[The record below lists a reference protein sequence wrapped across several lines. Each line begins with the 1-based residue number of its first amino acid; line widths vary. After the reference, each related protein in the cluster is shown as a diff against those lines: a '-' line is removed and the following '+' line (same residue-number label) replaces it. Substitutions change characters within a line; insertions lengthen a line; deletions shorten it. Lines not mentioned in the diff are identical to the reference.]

1 MTILPALLLALHS
14 QEGPA
19 LDWKALLASHVQD
32 PKLHSIHRRQALL
45 SSHASPGLWKKA
57 ELKGKAE
64 GFDKQ
69 EFGAELSIKPFGWG
83 ERSGIGAQWQGRSRL
98 LEANRRSSLSQALE
112 SRYKKGLF
120 WIYLRRKLAYHASLK
135 AIYTERVKAHLGL
148 VGTTSFNPQDLVL
161 SQQMVNKLDGDLL
174 ADQNDLDELEASL
187 RRMVPGGHPI
197 ALDTAEISSHVE
209 FSRTLDGLPRHADS
223 TFPMLAVALEKVRA
237 KETELALEDA
247 SYRNWISD
255 VSLGYSRQ
263 TQEKVKSTYTVKE
276 TDVTWSA
283 SLSAPL
289 PFGDTRT
296 LDKQR
301 RRLDL
306 LDEAGD
312 LEQARGEIERRLEE
326 LRMAIGSGL
335 RQIAVCDSFV
345 RKVDAGAL
353 FTEFVVS
360 SGEDPLLLLKGR
372 AALLEAQWDM
382 EKLRHDVLVSY
393 VELLSLTGLLAD
405 QPDRNHLSSRR

>member
-1 MTILPALLLALHS
+1 MTLVPALLLMTSGQPDSL
-14 QEGPA
+14 
-19 LDWKALLASHVQD
+19 LDWSSLLASYALD
-32 PKLHSIHRRQALL
+32 PKLHSVRQRQAVLA
-45 SSHASPGLWKKA
+45 SHASPGLWKKA

-83 ERSGIGAQWQGRSRL
+83 ERSGIGTQWQGRSRL
-98 LEANRRSSLSQALE
+98 LEAGRRSSLSQAIE
-112 SRYKKGLF
+112 SRYRKGLL
-120 WIYLRRKLAYHASLK
+120 WIYLQRKFAYHTSLR
-135 AIYTERVKAHLGL
+135 AIYTERVKTHLGL
-148 VGTTSFNPQDLVL
+148 VGTSAFNPQDLVL

-174 ADQNDLDELEASL
+174 ADQNDLDEVSASL
-187 RRMVPGGHPI
+187 HRMAPGARVI
-197 ALDTAEISSHVE
+197 ALDTSALSSHLE
-209 FSRTLDGLPRHADS
+209 FSRTLDSLPRHADS
-223 TFPMLAVALEKVRA
+223 TFPSLAVALEKVRA
-237 KETELALEDA
+237 KEAELDLEEA

-255 VSLGYSRQ
+255 VSVGYSRQ

-276 TDVTWSA
+276 TEVTWSA
-283 SLSAPL
+283 SLTVPL
-289 PFGDTRT
+289 PFGDTRS

-301 RRLDL
+301 RRLDI

-312 LEQARGEIERRLEE
+312 LEQERSEIQRSLEE

-382 EKLRHDVLVSY
+382 QKLRYDVLSSY
-393 VELLSLTGLLAD
+393 VELLSLVGRFAD
-405 QPDRNHLSSRR
+405 QPNRNHLSGRP